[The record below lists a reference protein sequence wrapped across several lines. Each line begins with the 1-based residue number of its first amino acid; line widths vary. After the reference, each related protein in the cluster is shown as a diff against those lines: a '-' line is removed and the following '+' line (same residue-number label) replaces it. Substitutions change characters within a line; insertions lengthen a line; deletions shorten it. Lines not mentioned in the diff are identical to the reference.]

1 MRIILG
7 ILIVFLA
14 IKTNLYTAETG
25 MPQLDPKY
33 WPSQAFWL
41 IVIFASL
48 YLVSAK
54 LFIPKIKDTID
65 NRDSKIKKDLDE
77 AKNLKETAERK
88 KIEYDETIEKA
99 KKQVTKIIFESKNN
113 LNLEIQSKKKIF
125 SKEIEKEIEKAQA
138 EILLLKKNSID
149 DICKISEDI
158 ASKIIEEISG
168 DKLNES
174 SIRAAISEISK
185 KKWINI
191 YDNRRYFLG
200 FNFLFFIYWF
210 ASIF

>member
-54 LFIPKIKDTID
+54 LFIPKIKDTLD

-99 KKQVTKIIFESKNN
+99 KKQVTKIVFESKNN

-138 EILLLKKNSID
+138 EILLLKKNEID
-149 DICKISEDI
+149 DICKIYEDI

-185 KKWINI
+185 KKMDK
-191 YDNRRYFLG
+191 YL
-200 FNFLFFIYWF
+200 
-210 ASIF
+210 

>member
-7 ILIVFLA
+7 ILIAFLA

-33 WPSQAFWL
+33 WPSQTFWL
-41 IVIFASL
+41 IVTFASL

-54 LFIPKIKDTID
+54 LFIPKIKNTLD

-88 KIEYDETIEKA
+88 RIDYIETIERA

-113 LNLEIQSKKKIF
+113 LNLEIQNKKKIF
-125 SKEIEKEIEKAQA
+125 SNEIEKEIEKAQA
-138 EILLLKKNSID
+138 EIQLLKKNSIN
-149 DICKISEDI
+149 DIGKIAEDI

-174 SIRAAISEISK
+174 SIRAAISEVSK
-185 KKWINI
+185 KK
-191 YDNRRYFLG
+191 
-200 FNFLFFIYWF
+200 
-210 ASIF
+210 

>member
-1 MRIILG
+1 MRIIFG

-25 MPQLDPKY
+25 IPQLDPKY

-54 LFIPKIKDTID
+54 LFIPKIKDTLD

-185 KKWINI
+185 KKMDK
-191 YDNRRYFLG
+191 YL
-200 FNFLFFIYWF
+200 
-210 ASIF
+210 

>member
-54 LFIPKIKDTID
+54 LFIPKIKDTLD

-99 KKQVTKIIFESKNN
+99 KKQVTKIVFESKNN

-185 KKWINI
+185 KKMDK
-191 YDNRRYFLG
+191 YL
-200 FNFLFFIYWF
+200 
-210 ASIF
+210 

>member
-1 MRIILG
+1 MRIIFG

-54 LFIPKIKDTID
+54 LFIPKIKDTLD

-185 KKWINI
+185 KKMDK
-191 YDNRRYFLG
+191 YL
-200 FNFLFFIYWF
+200 
-210 ASIF
+210 

>member
-1 MRIILG
+1 MRIIFG

-54 LFIPKIKDTID
+54 LFIPKIKDTLD

-88 KIEYDETIEKA
+88 KIEYEETIEKA

-185 KKWINI
+185 KKMDK
-191 YDNRRYFLG
+191 YL
-200 FNFLFFIYWF
+200 
-210 ASIF
+210 

>member
-1 MRIILG
+1 MRIIFG

-54 LFIPKIKDTID
+54 LFIPKIKDTLD

-88 KIEYDETIEKA
+88 KIEYDESKIVDNADKYEAEIIIGARINT
-99 KKQVTKIIFESKNN
+99 TKGLKTPPVKNN
-113 LNLEIQSKKKIF
+113 NPT
-125 SKEIEKEIEKAQA
+125 
-138 EILLLKKNSID
+138 N
-149 DICKISEDI
+149 
-158 ASKIIEEISG
+158 
-168 DKLNES
+168 
-174 SIRAAISEISK
+174 
-185 KKWINI
+185 
-191 YDNRRYFLG
+191 
-200 FNFLFFIYWF
+200 
-210 ASIF
+210 

>member
-54 LFIPKIKDTID
+54 LFIPKIKDTLD

-185 KKWINI
+185 KKMDK
-191 YDNRRYFLG
+191 YL
-200 FNFLFFIYWF
+200 
-210 ASIF
+210 